1 MSALRIIGTG
11 PVVIVVT
18 IIYIVLLLEVEA
30 VRLIS
35 AVVFCLFVPGYGWAL
50 RMRPGD
56 GGDTLAMALV
66 LSFCATTFVATAMAV
81 AGWWSPVA
89 GFISLL
95 LMGAAGFV
103 RLSRD
108 AGGRGIRGFH
118 VSLGVAEPRA
128 HGIHRLGDND

>member
-1 MSALRIIGTG
+1 MSALRIIGNG

-50 RMRPGD
+50 RMRPKD
-56 GGDTLAMALV
+56 GGDALAMALV
-66 LSFCATTFVATAMAV
+66 LSVCATTF
-81 AGWWSPVA
+81 VA

-103 RLSRD
+103 RLRRD
-108 AGGRGIRGFH
+108 SGGRGNRGFH
-118 VSLGVAEPRA
+118 VSLGVVEPRA

>member
-35 AVVFCLFVPGYGWAL
+35 AVVFSLFVPGYGWAL

-66 LSFCATTFVATAMAV
+66 LSLCATTFVATAMAV

-95 LMGAAGFV
+95 LMAAAGFV
-103 RLSRD
+103 RLRRD
-108 AGGRGIRGFH
+108 AGGRGIRAFH

-128 HGIHRLGDND
+128 HGIHRLGDSD

>member
-1 MSALRIIGTG
+1 MSALRIIGNG
-11 PVVIVVT
+11 PVVIVAT
-18 IIYIVLLLEVEA
+18 IIFIVLLLEVEA

-35 AVVFCLFVPGYGWAL
+35 AVVFCLFVPGFGWSL
-50 RMRPGD
+50 RMRPRD
-56 GGDTLAMALV
+56 GGDALAMALV
-66 LSFCATTFVATAMAV
+66 LSLCATTFVATAMAV

-108 AGGRGIRGFH
+108 TGGRGIRGIH
-118 VSLGVAEPRA
+118 VSLGVAEPRV
-128 HGIHRLGDND
+128 HGIHRLGDDD